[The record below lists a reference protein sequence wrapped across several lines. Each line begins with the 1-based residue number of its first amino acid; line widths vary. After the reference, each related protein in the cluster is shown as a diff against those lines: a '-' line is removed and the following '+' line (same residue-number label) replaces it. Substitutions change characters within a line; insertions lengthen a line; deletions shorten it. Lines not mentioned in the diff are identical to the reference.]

1 MIKTFEFS
9 SHSIAPPT
17 RLFHTDYESLP
28 DYFPGALFT
37 KYSLSENFGSI
48 LILSHFQKEFL
59 FDQCLPLGSILTP
72 GVAIL

>member
-37 KYSLSENFGSI
+37 NIAYLKILDPF

-59 FDQCLPLGSILTP
+59 FDQCLLLGSILTP
-72 GVAIL
+72 GVVIL